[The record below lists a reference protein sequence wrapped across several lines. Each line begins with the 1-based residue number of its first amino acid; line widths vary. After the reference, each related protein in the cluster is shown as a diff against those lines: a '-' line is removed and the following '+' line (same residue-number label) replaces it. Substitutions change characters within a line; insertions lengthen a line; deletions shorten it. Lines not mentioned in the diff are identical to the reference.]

1 MRLFLLL
8 LYVMHAEIKICET
21 CIRMS
26 KLELTLVLLLY
37 LNCVNLHCLE
47 FNSRIKKKSI
57 KIEDTSEQS

>member
-47 FNSRIKKKSI
+47 FNSRIN
-57 KIEDTSEQS
+57 KIY